1 MKLKKKNT
9 EKQTR
14 QAYQTPQPGSCERDI
29 KLKKNDSKTLD
40 IIHQTRSPDN
50 GIGVKK

>member
-29 KLKKNDSKTLD
+29 KLKKM
-40 IIHQTRSPDN
+40 TRKHL
-50 GIGVKK
+50 I